1 MKMFRQRQ
9 SPDVVIHPGDEI
21 LLQQMA
27 ARGELNTQLRW
38 LHHMYFAN
46 EAAAQE
52 ASRRVATAGW
62 TIDWMSAQPAPFPGW
77 VLRAGR
83 DVVVTRTEA
92 QQARKFFETLAH
104 DTSGSYA
111 GWDVRRVPKHAL
123 AYQ

>member
-9 SPDVVIHPGDEI
+9 SPDPIIHPGDEI

-27 ARGELNTQLRW
+27 ERGELGTPLRW
-38 LHHMYFAN
+38 LHHIYFAN
-46 EAAAQE
+46 EVAAQE
-52 ASRRVATAGW
+52 AARRVVAAGW

-83 DVVVTRTEA
+83 DVLVTRSEIMD
-92 QQARKFFETLAH
+92 ARSFFETLAH

-123 AYQ
+123 N